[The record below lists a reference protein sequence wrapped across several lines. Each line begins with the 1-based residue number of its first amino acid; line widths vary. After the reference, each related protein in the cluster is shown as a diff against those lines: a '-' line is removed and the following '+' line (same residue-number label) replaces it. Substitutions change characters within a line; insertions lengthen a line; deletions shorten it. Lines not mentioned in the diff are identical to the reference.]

1 MNYISNK
8 ENCWNKDRDKEGFYF
23 LLKYN
28 EIGGKSI
35 RKSAEFLLTDYAVPE
50 QRSAHFQTTDPQLA
64 EQCDSEYPLLQG
76 IGRLL

>member
-35 RKSAEFLLTDYAVPE
+35 QKSAEFLVTDFVVAE
-50 QRSAHFQTTDPQLA
+50 QRSAHFQTTDPQL
-64 EQCDSEYPLLQG
+64 EEHYDSKHPLL
-76 IGRLL
+76 